1 MARFEIYQDA
11 KHEFRW
17 RFHANNGK
25 ILAES
30 REGYLNRDNC
40 RHAIILIKQE
50 TGNAT
55 ISDEALAD
63 SAAPA
68 RRSGLA

>member
-1 MARFEIYQDA
+1 MAKFEIYQDA

-17 RFHANNGK
+17 RFHANNGRV
-25 ILAES
+25 LAES

-40 RHAIILIKQE
+40 RHSIILIKQE

-55 ISDEALAD
+55 ISDEVKAD
-63 SAAPA
+63 SAPTG
-68 RRSGLA
+68 R